1 MHLLA
6 QPPGSEV
13 IYCVISHYYSV
24 DLPYESI
31 SDDIYSEN
39 GFSDVS
45 ESSVSGSSSSSSSS
59 SPSSSRMASVTLY
72 HAYYWMV
79 VFQPRK
85 LAKRPLNAGPQ
96 VF

>member
-24 DLPYESI
+24 DLPYGSI

-59 SPSSSRMASVTLY
+59 SSSGMASVTLY

-79 VFQPRK
+79 AFQPRK